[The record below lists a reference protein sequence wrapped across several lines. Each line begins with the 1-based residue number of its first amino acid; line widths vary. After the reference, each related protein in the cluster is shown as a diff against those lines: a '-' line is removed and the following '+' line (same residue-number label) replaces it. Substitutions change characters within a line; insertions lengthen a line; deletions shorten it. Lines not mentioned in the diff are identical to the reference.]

1 MLLVCQLTLSMLVH
15 HYSNDFRRFCQGRYP
30 LDELLSSRP
39 AKRFRTPDHFRI
51 QCRGARTLER
61 LSSQALSR
69 IIIMSYPKL
78 STDAIRY
85 KRVQICALP
94 ILHFTFLPCSL
105 LWSISGLI
113 PPL

>member
-51 QCRGARTLER
+51 QCKGARTLER

-69 IIIMSYPKL
+69 IIIMSYPEL
-78 STDAIRY
+78 SADAM
-85 KRVQICALP
+85 
-94 ILHFTFLPCSL
+94 
-105 LWSISGLI
+105 
-113 PPL
+113 

>member
-1 MLLVCQLTLSMLVH
+1 MPLVCPLTLSMLVH
-15 HYSNDFRRFCQGRYP
+15 HHLNDFHRFYQGRYP
-30 LDELLSSRP
+30 LDGLLSSRP

-51 QCRGARTLER
+51 QCKGAPMLER

-78 STDAIRY
+78 SFDASRY
-85 KRVQICALP
+85 KRVQICAVS

-105 LWSISGLI
+105 LWSVFGLT
-113 PPL
+113 PSL